1 MHVGKDSFLSRERPK
16 MNRLQTEQRI
26 READHYMLIQR
37 YRIAQ
42 AVCDQYPSR
51 LHRLTNAVEE
61 LLQS

>member
-1 MHVGKDSFLSRERPK
+1 

-51 LHRLTNAVEE
+51 LQQLLNRIRKAVG
-61 LLQS
+61 